1 MLLNSGYMNVKF
13 LVFFTSFLSAFSVF
27 SQDVLYTTGGNKLKV
42 KVLEINAKDII
53 YKDFNTDEGPT
64 YVISKIDIVLIQYAN
79 GVSEVIN
86 PNPVTIAPMVETV
99 AVSNSSEKQNSVEEE
114 KPVEKPVLNLY
125 YLNKNMLSINALAL
139 ANGDFTLMY
148 DRDLLNSRM
157 SVSFLVGY
165 NFNDRMGGLN
175 LLIADS
181 KDGAKKK
188 FDVGLG
194 VNYMPRNT
202 KRVQYFVGLL
212 WKYMAY
218 DYLKVIDTSNNQKE
232 YQPSSAYQRALML
245 SNGWVY
251 RISPNFNF
259 KFFVS
264 IGSSVNSVQLK
275 KEYTGIPKMYL
286 GYCFGYRF

>member
-1 MLLNSGYMNVKF
+1 MNVKF
-13 LVFFTSFLSAFSVF
+13 LVFFTSFLSAISVF

-64 YVISKIDIVLIQYAN
+64 YVISKMDIVLIQYAN

-86 PNPVTIAPMVETV
+86 PNPVTIAPIVETV
-99 AVSNSSEKQNSVEEE
+99 AVSNSSEKRNSVEEE

-157 SVSFLVGY
+157 SVSFLAGY

-175 LLIADS
+175 LLISDS

-202 KRVQYFVGLL
+202 KRIQYFVGLL

-218 DYLKVIDTSNNQKE
+218 DYLKVVDTSNNQKE

>member
-1 MLLNSGYMNVKF
+1 MKVKF
-13 LVFFTSFLSAFSVF
+13 LVFFTSFLSAFLAF
-27 SQDVLYTTGGNKLKV
+27 GQDVLYTTSGSKLKV
-42 KVLEINAKDII
+42 KVLEINAKDVV

-64 YVISKIDIVLIQYAN
+64 YVISKMDIVLIYYAN

-86 PNPVTIAPMVETV
+86 PNPVPIAPMVETV
-99 AVSNSSEKQNSVEEE
+99 GLSNSSEKQNSVEKV
-114 KPVEKPVLNLY
+114 KPDQKPVLNLY

-139 ANGDFTLMY
+139 ANGDFTLIY

-157 SVSFLVGY
+157 SVSFLAGY

>member
-1 MLLNSGYMNVKF
+1 MKVKF
-13 LVFFTSFLSAFSVF
+13 LVFFTSFLSAFLAF
-27 SQDVLYTTGGNKLKV
+27 GQDVLYTTSGSKLKV
-42 KVLEINAKDII
+42 KVLEINAKDVV

-64 YVISKIDIVLIQYAN
+64 YVISKMDIVLIYYAN

-86 PNPVTIAPMVETV
+86 PNPVPIAPMVETV
-99 AVSNSSEKQNSVEEE
+99 GLSNSSEKQNSVEKV
-114 KPVEKPVLNLY
+114 KPAEKPVLNLY

-157 SVSFLVGY
+157 SVSFLAGY